1 MIKLRILRGRAYP
14 GLSGRRV
21 HRRDTGGIGGIRG
34 EDTETL
40 EAGVRVMHFED
51 RYKGH
56 TSRSSGGHRKLKK
69 ARKWILPWIFQK
81 EPALPTA

>member
-1 MIKLRILRGRAYP
+1 MIELRILRGRACP
-14 GLSGRRV
+14 GLSGRLV

-51 RYKGH
+51 RYKGIVL
-56 TSRSSGGHRKLKK
+56 TLVYPELN
-69 ARKWILPWIFQK
+69 ANLFFIFSNQQSK
-81 EPALPTA
+81 M